1 MKTPFNTEQFF
12 NVFEKYNLTVFPGQL
27 LILLAGA
34 VMLWL
39 LLSGKPM
46 KDKWIG
52 SFLGILWIWA
62 GLVYHIAFFTVI
74 NKVAYVF
81 GGIFILQGILILI
94 QTFRGRLNFSFSG
107 SNWDYVAY
115 FFLLFGLFIYPVI
128 SYFAAGNFANTIAL
142 GLPCPTTIYT
152 FGFFMLAG
160 TQFPK
165 YLLIIPTLWAIVGLS
180 AALNF
185 GVYQDVMILVT
196 AIFAVYALLGRKQ
209 GSDSVIEQ

>member
-1 MKTPFNTEQFF
+1 MKTPFTTEQFF
-12 NVFEKYNLTVFPGQL
+12 DVFEKYNLTVFPAQL
-27 LILLAGA
+27 IILIAGA
-34 VMLWL
+34 IMLWL
-39 LLSGKPM
+39 LHSGKPM

-52 SFLGILWIWA
+52 GFLGILWIWA

-94 QTFRGRLNFSFSG
+94 QTFRGRLDFSFSARP
-107 SNWDYVAY
+107 WDYVAY
-115 FFLLFGLFIYPVI
+115 FFLLFGLLIYPVI
-128 SYFAAGNFANTIAL
+128 SYFAAGDFANTIAL

-160 TQFPK
+160 TRFPK

-185 GVYQDVMILVT
+185 GVYQDVMILVS
-196 AIFAVYALLGRKQ
+196 AIFADIALLGRKR
-209 GSDSVIEQ
+209 